1 MRKLL
6 LPAAL
11 LAPLLSAQAHAQE
24 LADAIRLGDARAMAA
39 HLGEANK
46 ALAYGETP
54 LMLAVSHQDRGAVR
68 ALIRAGARVNA
79 VDQDGVGALWLACE
93 MGDAGISGALLDAWA
108 DPRIARS
115 DGATPLHV
123 CARFA
128 PVSVVER
135 MAHGNVDVRDA
146 RGQTPLMWAASSGR
160 PEVVSALLRAGASV
174 KAVSRGG
181 FTPLLFAV
189 KSGSVAAV
197 SALLAAG
204 ADAAARGP
212 ENTSAAQLAAYQKHW
227 DVLSLLV
234 ARGGVDLAERDRE
247 GWQLLHRAAAGGDAA
262 LVRLLIARGA
272 ALEGLSGPSH
282 ITWVTEANFG
292 VAPPPVPPK
301 APLFMAAEAGQA
313 ETMKALIAAGAKAD
327 FVAQDGENLLIAAAR
342 SRKLA
347 ALEVAL
353 LALPRPD
360 LVDAKGNSALHVL
373 AGSRPGADLAAMFM
387 AMARAGARADLAN
400 ARGATPARIASG
412 AQTEVSRAFF
422 AAFPQAQAGQ
432 ASPAT

>member
-1 MRKLL
+1 MRKVWLL
-6 LPAAL
+6 AAL
-11 LAPLLSAQAHAQE
+11 VAAPVQAQE
-24 LADAIRLGDARAMAA
+24 LADAIRLGDERGVAA
-39 HLGEANK
+39 SLAQANRP
-46 ALAYGETP
+46 LAYGETP

-93 MGDAGISGALLDAWA
+93 MGDAGMIGALLDAGA
-108 DPRIARS
+108 DPRRARS
-115 DGATPLHV
+115 DGATPLHL

-135 MAHGNVDVRDA
+135 MAHGEVDLRDA

-160 PEVVSALLRAGASV
+160 AEAVSALLRAGASAR
-174 KAVSRGG
+174 AVSQGG

-204 ADAAARGP
+204 ADATARGP
-212 ENTSAAQLAAYQKHW
+212 ENTSAAQLAAYQGRW
-227 DVLSLLV
+227 DVLRLLIE
-234 ARGGVDLAERDRE
+234 RGGVDLNERDRE
-247 GWQLLHRAAAGGDAA
+247 GWQLLHRAAAGGDVG
-262 LVRLLIARGA
+262 LIRLLIARGA
-272 ALEGLSGPSH
+272 AVEGLSGPSR

-301 APLFMAAEAGQA
+301 VPLLMAAEAGQA
-313 ETMKALIAAGAKAD
+313 EAMKALIAAGAKAD

-342 SRKLA
+342 SRTLTALDAALA
-347 ALEVAL
+347 ALPKPE
-353 LALPRPD
+353 

-373 AGSRPGADLAAMFM
+373 AGSRPAADLAAMFM
-387 AMARAGARADLAN
+387 AMARAGARPDLAN
-400 ARGATPARIASG
+400 ARGATPAKIAAG
-412 AQTEVSRAFF
+412 AQTEVRNAFF